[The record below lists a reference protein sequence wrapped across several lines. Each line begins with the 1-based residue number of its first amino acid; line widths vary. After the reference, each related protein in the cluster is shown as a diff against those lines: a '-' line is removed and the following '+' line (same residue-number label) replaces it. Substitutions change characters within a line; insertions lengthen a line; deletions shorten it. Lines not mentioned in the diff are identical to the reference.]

1 MSAIKITKF
10 LGTAPKNASEL
21 LPDTAAQVARNCK
34 LYSGDLIPYPQPV
47 ITDNSARTGIVR
59 TLYALRDPDTKDPV
73 WLAWNDEVDIVTPAT
88 DEQGDQRFY
97 YTGDG
102 VPKVSTY
109 DLAIQGAAPYPV
121 GYYEL
126 GLPLP
131 TVKAT
136 TVATTFSPVSSVSFA
151 RSAGNNV
158 TLVLAAA
165 HNLKSGAIVTT
176 SGFSFR
182 SGTYSRA
189 GTTITVTITGHGLTS
204 GADIL
209 LKFTSG
215 SATTNTY
222 KITVVDA
229 NTFTCTDTA
238 SGSTSGNVNWDIG
251 DLNTTVEVTVINSTT
266 ITYFA
271 AGPVVATTAYTDG
284 KVDLGG
290 QIQSRNY
297 LYTWYTGWEE
307 ESIGSEPSDAL
318 FIKEG
323 QIVTVSTLPTAPPAG
338 DNFIRG
344 IRLYRTLAGTTDAD
358 YFRLK
363 TLWFPNSIIAV
374 ERAANVST
382 VTFRYPHQLFVDD
395 RFKIA
400 SCSIAS
406 FDITGGIITEI
417 VDQYTIKYA
426 QTAAT
431 VAFTVA
437 TGTLYYDVSEDPPTT
452 TARYWGDGG
461 IYTFTDDF
469 NYRSLVETLT
479 SANYDPPPSDLQ
491 GLTIIQNSILAGFVG
506 NTLYFSEPGLFHA
519 WPESY
524 SRTFDSNIV
533 GLAQIGGTLLVM
545 TEDYP
550 YVMSGSSPQVMSQSR
565 LSARYP
571 CVNSRSIAET
581 SFGVVYATHDG
592 LVLYSPATSA
602 QLLTRLVHSSDTWNE
617 SLDPSTLV
625 GVSYKDTYIASH
637 TSASIVFEPG
647 TGNTG
652 PTFVDNDFAFDAAWY
667 DPITNNLYMTAGTT
681 GDIYQ
686 WDDLSQPYNTMTW
699 KSKTFITKD
708 FTNVGAARVVAD
720 YTGVPGSSY
729 WEDIDTNWEAT
740 DELWDAADPIT
751 FRFYVNKDLIF
762 TTTQANSNIF
772 RLPAGYKSDTF
783 EVGIDS
789 LVRVRAIYLGDTP
802 ISLRTA

>member
-1 MSAIKITKF
+1 VSAIKITKF